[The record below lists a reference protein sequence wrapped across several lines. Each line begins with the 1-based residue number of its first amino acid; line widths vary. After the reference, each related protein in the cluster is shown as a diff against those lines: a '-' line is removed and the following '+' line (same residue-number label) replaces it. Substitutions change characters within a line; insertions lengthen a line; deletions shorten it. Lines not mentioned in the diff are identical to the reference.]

1 MNIMKNL
8 SIFLLILMSVKSF
21 SQSQK
26 EVYSIMDANA
36 QKLAQKSGAYSVSIG
51 ILKDGKIYTK
61 HYGEI
66 DKGKGNKAD
75 DNTYFEIASVTK
87 LFTGQLLAKAV
98 LEGKISL
105 EDDIRK
111 FLKEDYSNLQYQGVP
126 IKIKNLIS
134 YTTALPRS
142 LPDEEK
148 LYENLTDETPFLL
161 RDLEARY
168 SREQFFKDLKKV
180 KLDTVPGI
188 KYKYSNLSLELTGV
202 ILENAYGKDIE
213 TLFKENIFSRLGMH
227 HTKFILDKNEYLA
240 NGYYSNGKL
249 MPHFASNLWS
259 STGTKTKSTLGDLM
273 KFLKDELSSKDKVIK
288 ESQRNVEDSKENWH
302 GYFWDDYYISEY
314 GKVGFKHGG
323 AFGTQTWFTIYPE
336 YNIGI
341 CMIINISVPGG
352 GYTLQNTASEIMED
366 FTSLSDKK
374 QIYGYTLKGNNVVF
388 TYEHPETLNAGLIN
402 TVSVAGS
409 FNDWNPGNKEYQMK
423 KKDKNHF
430 ELEIPVSKFEK
441 GKTYSFKFVLNNAG
455 WVITPKKA
463 TNADGTDD
471 NNLTLKL

>member
-1 MNIMKNL
+1 MRNL
-8 SIFLLILMSVKSF
+8 SIFLLIIMSAKSF

-26 EVYSIMDANA
+26 DVYVIMDANA

-51 ILKDGKIYTK
+51 IVKDGKTYTK

-111 FLKEDYSNLQYQGVP
+111 FLKEDYPNLQYQGIPV
-126 IKIKNLIS
+126 KIKNLIS

-142 LPDEEK
+142 LPDEDK
-148 LYENLTDETPFLL
+148 LFENPTDETPFLI
-161 RDLEARY
+161 RNLEADY
-168 SREQFFKDLKKV
+168 SREQFFKDLKNV
-180 KLDTVPGI
+180 KLDTIPGV
-188 KYKYSNLSLELTGV
+188 KYKYSNLSLELTGL
-202 ILENAYGKDIE
+202 ILENVYGKDVE
-213 TLFKENIFSRLGMH
+213 TLFNENIFSGLEMN
-227 HTKFILDKNEYLA
+227 HTKFTLGKNEYLA
-240 NGYYSNGKL
+240 DGYYGNGRL
-249 MPHFASNLWS
+249 MPHFSSNLWG
-259 STGTKTKSTLGDLM
+259 STGARTKSTLGDLM
-273 KFLKDELSSKDKVIK
+273 KFLKDELYSKNKVVK
-288 ESQRNVEDSKENWH
+288 ESQKNIENSKENWH
-302 GYFWDDYYISEY
+302 GYFWDDYYVSEY

-341 CMIINISVPGG
+341 CMIINVSVPGG

-366 FTSLSDKK
+366 FTSSSDKK
-374 QIYGYTLKGNNVVF
+374 QVYGYTLKGDKVVF
-388 TYEHPETLNAGLIN
+388 EYTHSNNLDAGLLN
-402 TVSVAGS
+402 NVSVAGL
-409 FNDWNPGNKEYQMK
+409 FNDWNPASKESQMK

-430 ELEIPVSKFEK
+430 ELAIPVSKFEK
-441 GKTYSFKFVLNNAG
+441 GKTYSFKFVLNNIS
-455 WVITPKKA
+455 WVVPPKKA
-463 TNADGTDD
+463 SNTDGTDD

>member
-1 MNIMKNL
+1 MKNL
-8 SIFLLILMSVKSF
+8 SVFLLILMSVKNF
-21 SQSQK
+21 SQDK
-26 EVYSIMDANA
+26 KDVYTIMDTNA
-36 QKLAQKSGAYSVSIG
+36 WRLMQKSGAYSVSVG
-51 ILKDGKIYTK
+51 IVKDGKIYTK

-98 LEGKISL
+98 LDGKISL

-111 FLKEDYSNLQYQGVP
+111 FLKEDYPNLQYQGTPV
-126 IKIKNLIS
+126 KIKNLIS

-142 LPDEEK
+142 LPDEDK
-148 LYENLTDETPFLL
+148 LFENPTDETPFLI
-161 RDLEARY
+161 RNLEADY
-168 SREQFFKDLKKV
+168 SREQFYKDLKNV
-180 KLDTVPGI
+180 KLDTIPGT
-188 KYKYSNLSLELTGV
+188 KYKYSNLSLELTGI
-202 ILENAYGKDIE
+202 ILENVYGKDVE
-213 TLFKENIFSRLGMH
+213 TLYNENIFSGLGMN
-227 HTKFILDKNEYLA
+227 HTKFTLGKNEYLA
-240 NGYYSNGKL
+240 DGYYGNGRL
-249 MPHFASNLWS
+249 MPHFSSNLWG
-259 STGTKTKSTLGDLM
+259 STGARTKSTLGDLM
-273 KFLKDELSSKDKVIK
+273 KFLKDELYSKSKVVK
-288 ESQRNVEDSKENWH
+288 ESQKNIENSKENWH

-341 CMIINISVPGG
+341 CMIINVSVPGG
-352 GYTLQNTASEIMED
+352 GYTLQNAASEIMED
-366 FTSLSDKK
+366 FTSPSDKK
-374 QIYGYTLKGNNVVF
+374 QVYGYTLKGDKVVF
-388 TYEHPETLNAGLIN
+388 EYTHPKNLDEGLIN
-402 TVSVAGS
+402 NIVVAGS

-423 KKDKNHF
+423 RKDKNHF
-430 ELEIPVSKFEK
+430 ELEIPASRFEK

-463 TNADGTDD
+463 SNTDGTDD